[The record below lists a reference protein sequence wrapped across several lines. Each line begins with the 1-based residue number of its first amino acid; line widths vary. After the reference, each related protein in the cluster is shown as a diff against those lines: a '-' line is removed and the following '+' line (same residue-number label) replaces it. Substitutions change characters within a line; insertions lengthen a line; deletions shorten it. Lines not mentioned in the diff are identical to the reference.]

1 MSETPDIHDLA
12 RQIARLEGEIT
23 AVRAENGAMESR
35 IESRLET
42 GLALLREDMAKWE
55 TAAVKRETEAVKRE
69 TEAVKRETEAVKR
82 EKQQL
87 LAIAGLIALATT
99 ILGILIGLPG

>member
-69 TEAVKRETEAVKR
+69 TDAVKR

>member
-1 MSETPDIHDLA
+1 
-12 RQIARLEGEIT
+12 
-23 AVRAENGAMESR
+23 MESR

-55 TAAVKRETEAVKRE
+55 TAAA
-69 TEAVKRETEAVKR
+69 KRETEAVKR

-87 LAIAGLIALATT
+87 LAIAALIALATT
-99 ILGILIGLPG
+99 MLGILIGLPG

>member
-12 RQIARLEGEIT
+12 RQIARLKGEIT

-35 IESRLET
+35 IESRLDT

-55 TAAVKRETEAVKRE
+55 TAAAKRETD
-69 TEAVKRETEAVKR
+69 AVKR

-99 ILGILIGLPG
+99 MLGILLIGLPG

>member
-1 MSETPDIHDLA
+1 MEPETENA
-12 RQIARLEGEIT
+12 VAIAELKG
-23 AVRAENGAMESR
+23 ALKAQRAENDAMESR
-35 IESRLET
+35 LDT

-55 TAAVKRETEAVKRE
+55 TAAAKRETDAVKRE
-69 TEAVKRETEAVKR
+69 TDAVKR

-99 ILGILIGLPG
+99 ILGLWLGG

>member
-1 MSETPDIHDLA
+1 MEPETENA
-12 RQIARLEGEIT
+12 VAIAELKG
-23 AVRAENGAMESR
+23 ALKAQRAENDAMESR
-35 IESRLET
+35 LDT

-55 TAAVKRETEAVKRE
+55 TAAAKRETD
-69 TEAVKRETEAVKR
+69 AVKR

-99 ILGILIGLPG
+99 ILGLWLGG

>member
-12 RQIARLEGEIT
+12 RQIARLEGRIT
-23 AVRAENGAMESR
+23 AFRAENDAMESR
-35 IESRLET
+35 IESRLDT

-55 TAAVKRETEAVKRE
+55 TAAA
-69 TEAVKRETEAVKR
+69 KRETEAVKR

-99 ILGILIGLPG
+99 ILGLWLGG

>member
-1 MSETPDIHDLA
+1 
-12 RQIARLEGEIT
+12 
-23 AVRAENGAMESR
+23 MESR
-35 IESRLET
+35 IESRLDT

-55 TAAVKRETEAVKRE
+55 TAAAKRE

-99 ILGILIGLPG
+99 ILGLWLGG